1 MPSATCQ
8 PVRDLC
14 QVKRVAREMG
24 TEDKLGIQPKVG
36 NVQSIWQEITLSVNA
51 MAGNF
56 VQGFAQIPA
65 ATMDGD
71 LTRFITIEASGWIRS
86 IRRSTRWFSI
96 CAIAS
101 RRTPRRRSGQNW
113 RIGARVSSWRICL
126 TTVLSSRLGAM
137 CADVVCFIQDTYE
150 WDYRHDIV
158 DTGQQ
163 SESLS
168 EGKPAFGS

>member
-1 MPSATCQ
+1 M
-8 PVRDLC
+8 R
-14 QVKRVAREMG
+14 

-36 NVQSIWQEITLSVNA
+36 NMQSIWQEITYVFFFFPRILSNRLIYRLSVNA
-51 MAGNF
+51 IAGDF
-56 VQGFAQIPA
+56 VQGFAQIPL

-71 LTRFITIEASGWIRS
+71 LTRFITIEASGWICSR
-86 IRRSTRWFSI
+86 RRSTRWFSI

-126 TTVLSSRLGAM
+126 TTVLPSRLGAM
-137 CADVVCFIQDTYE
+137 SADVVCFIQDTYE
-150 WDYRHDIV
+150 WDYRDDIV